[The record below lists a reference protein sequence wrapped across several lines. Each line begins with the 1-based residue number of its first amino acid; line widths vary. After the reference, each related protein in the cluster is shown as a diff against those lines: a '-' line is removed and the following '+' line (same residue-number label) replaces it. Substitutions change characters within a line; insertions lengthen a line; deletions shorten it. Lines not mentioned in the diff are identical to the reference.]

1 MVYFTGRSKYGYED
15 KSSYPTK
22 NKVLVKTS
30 SYMIPYTFFVLYF
43 WLGFKMYKT
52 LLDVNR

>member
-15 KSSYPTK
+15 KSSYP
-22 NKVLVKTS
+22 
-30 SYMIPYTFFVLYF
+30 MIPYTFIVLYF